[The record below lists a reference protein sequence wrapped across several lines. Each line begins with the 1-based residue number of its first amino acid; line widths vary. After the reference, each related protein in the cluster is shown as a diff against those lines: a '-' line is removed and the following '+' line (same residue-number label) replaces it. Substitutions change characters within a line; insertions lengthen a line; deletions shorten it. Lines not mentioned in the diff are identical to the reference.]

1 VPLSLSKHGVAAEVK
16 RIGGSEAI
24 KKRLES
30 MGFTV
35 GSTITVVSE
44 LAGGLIVSVKDSRI
58 ALNRELAN
66 RIFVSV

>member
-1 VPLSLSKHGVAAEVK
+1 MPLSLSKHGISVEVK
-16 RIGGSEAI
+16 RIGGTEAV

-35 GSTITVVSE
+35 GSMVTIVSE
-44 LAGGLIVSVKDSRI
+44 LAGSLIVSVKDSRI
-58 ALNRELAN
+58 ALNQELAN

>member
-1 VPLSLSKHGVAAEVK
+1 VPLSLSKHGVAVAVK

-35 GSTITVVSE
+35 GSTVTVISE
-44 LAGGLIVSVKDSRI
+44 LAGSLIVNVKDSRI
-58 ALNRELAN
+58 ALNQELAN
-66 RIFVSV
+66 RIFV